1 MTSLGSQH
9 SRAALLAAILLLL
22 LQVRAEESQQG
33 SPGPEQ
39 GSPGPEQGSPG
50 PEQGSPGPEQ
60 DSPGPEQ
67 GSLEEKT
74 PPAEQGQ
81 EEYEEHF
88 MASSVGEGQQVMDM
102 VQQEEDFTSETAAV
116 QDHLFNVALCFN
128 LASLVVFL

>member
-39 GSPGPEQGSPG
+39 GS
-50 PEQGSPGPEQ
+50 
-60 DSPGPEQ
+60 
-67 GSLEEKT
+67 SLEEKT